1 MSRIIINYDDDITD
15 ASALKYVET
24 VVAMGRVSG
33 CGEFYCYVSRV
44 EDGTVVFSDVTKS
57 GTDVFNIKN
66 WWKHTR
72 G

>member
-33 CGEFYCYVSRV
+33 CGEFYCYVSRLKMAQL
-44 EDGTVVFSDVTKS
+44 F
-57 GTDVFNIKN
+57 FQM
-66 WWKHTR
+66 
-72 G
+72 